1 MALLPNQI
9 QVRSPKKADLRTPG
23 CGEGKVQHLLKAA
36 SKESRW
42 WVLKGTELLEG
53 FQGKVFFFLRERFL
67 KRVKE
72 GSCGVCGQFVDILL
86 ILDDFL

>member
-42 WVLKGTELLEG
+42 
-53 FQGKVFFFLRERFL
+53 
-67 KRVKE
+67 
-72 GSCGVCGQFVDILL
+72 
-86 ILDDFL
+86 

>member
-1 MALLPNQI
+1 M
-9 QVRSPKKADLRTPG
+9 
-23 CGEGKVQHLLKAA
+23 
-36 SKESRW
+36 
-42 WVLKGTELLEG
+42 LKGTELLEG
-53 FQGKVFFFLRERFL
+53 FQGQVFFFFFFFLRKRFL

>member
-1 MALLPNQI
+1 MALSPNQI
-9 QVRSPKKADLRTPG
+9 QECSPKRADLQTPG
-23 CGEGKVQHLLKAA
+23 CGEGQVQHLLQVA

-42 WVLKGTELLEG
+42 RALKGTELLEG

-67 KRVKE
+67 KRVRE